1 MNTVLNPQCPKDETL
16 ALFAAGEL
24 DARSR
29 GDVLVHLDHC
39 NECMAAVMSA
49 NAYLQEE
56 RAVVEEPRS
65 ASRWWLGAVAAAA
78 LIAVVS
84 IPLVRS
90 HSSSPLG
97 RLVEVAPRSERV
109 IEARLDGGF
118 AWAPYR
124 GPVRSSDPAADVS
137 RLKLGGAAA
146 EVIER
151 AQSDSGTAAQHAAGV
166 AMVLVGKSEEAAA
179 RLETIA
185 KSSPDAKTWSD
196 LAAARYEVAM
206 QFHRV
211 TLLPDALAAA
221 DQALR
226 ADANLPEALFNRA
239 LILERMGRSAEARQA
254 WDRYLQV
261 DSTSPWAAEARERR

>member
-1 MNTVLNPQCPKDETL
+1 LTIVLNPQCPKDETL
-16 ALFAAGEL
+16 ALFAAGDL
-24 DARSR
+24 DAQTR
-29 GDVLVHLDHC
+29 GGVLGHIEQC
-39 NECMAAVMSA
+39 SECMAAVMSA
-49 NAYLQEE
+49 HAYLQEE
-56 RAVVEEPRS
+56 REIEEPRS
-65 ASRWWLGAVAAAA
+65 TPRWWMGAVAAAA

-90 HSSSPLG
+90 HSSAPLAK
-97 RLVEVAPRSERV
+97 LVDLAPKSERV
-109 IEARLDGGF
+109 VEARLDGGF

-146 EVIER
+146 EVIEH
-151 AQSDSGTAAQHAAGV
+151 AQSDSGAAAQHAAGV
-166 AMVLVGKSEEAAA
+166 AMVLVGKPDEAAA

-185 KSSPDAKTWSD
+185 KKSGDARTWSD

-211 TLLPDALAAA
+211 ALLPDALAAA

-226 ADANLPEALFNRA
+226 ADGNLPEALFNRA

-254 WDRYLQV
+254 WERYLQV
-261 DSTSPWAAEARERR
+261 DSSSPWAAEARERR